1 MTRLLILATSVLLLS
16 ACSQIETQTADTEA
30 AAQVQSIPEPPT
42 WRFPDIMEAARELV
56 PLSIEGKPFN
66 RHGFAYPIE
75 ELKQLDVKNM
85 SAAELQNYADVTT
98 HAYPDALGRQ
108 IADECDST
116 EADELSNRAI
126 ATVAYVSFN
135 AIDAGIRSE
144 AAACLARVQADLQ
157 RQESH

>member
-1 MTRLLILATSVLLLS
+1 
-16 ACSQIETQTADTEA
+16 
-30 AAQVQSIPEPPT
+30 
-42 WRFPDIMEAARELV
+42 MEAARELV

-108 IADECDST
+108 SADEYDST

-126 ATVAYVSFN
+126 ATVAYVSLN